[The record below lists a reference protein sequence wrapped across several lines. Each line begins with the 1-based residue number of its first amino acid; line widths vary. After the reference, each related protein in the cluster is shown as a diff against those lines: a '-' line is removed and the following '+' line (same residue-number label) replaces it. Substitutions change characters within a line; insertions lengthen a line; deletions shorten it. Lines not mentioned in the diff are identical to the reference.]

1 MYTYLRQ
8 SRDLRREN
16 YLYLCRNR
24 HWLRRT
30 RKSFKNPANSIRHA
44 MHLES
49 FFFIFHFNIL
59 IRLNKTRELP
69 IYFLCILFSSFI
81 IFLQNLFCNLRTI
94 YCNFTIVFSEVTKKN
109 WTLNWSIGQL
119 GWWLISELR
128 KREHMCNSGKPHS
141 CPFLKVFV
149 KLTFCAISNSVFRNK
164 FRLRRFERD
173 GENDKIVSCK
183 NKRSNVVCKI
193 FRSRQ
198 LALYFDMI
206 YIFLFRD

>member
-94 YCNFTIVFSEVTKKN
+94 YCNFTIVFSEVTKKKLN
-109 WTLNWSIGQL
+109 FELKHWTIRLVADFGIKKERAYVQF
-119 GWWLISELR
+119 R
-128 KREHMCNSGKPHS
+128 QAA
-141 CPFLKVFV
+141 FL
-149 KLTFCAISNSVFRNK
+149 SVFKSICKTN
-164 FRLRRFERD
+164 FLCNFEFSIQ
-173 GENDKIVSCK
+173 KQI
-183 NKRSNVVCKI
+183 
-193 FRSRQ
+193 
-198 LALYFDMI
+198 
-206 YIFLFRD
+206 